1 MSEVEYVYTKPEEP
15 PKKSHG
21 KLIEILVLL
30 VILVIATYFII
41 YEVNNSSNQ
50 NSASNKTFTIGD
62 ETFTIISIPSKY
74 KGSEGL
80 DYIRNNSAS
89 ELARAKSAC
98 IDKFKGGWL
107 DTLDAMG
114 CYNMQD
120 FSMDYCSED
129 IIQTLVNRC
138 NQINGN
144 PDCSTYQV
152 TCTV

>member
-1 MSEVEYVYTKPEEP
+1 MPEVEYVYTKPEEP

-21 KLIEILVLL
+21 KLIGILVLL

-41 YEVNNSSNQ
+41 YGVNNNQ
-50 NSASNKTFTIGD
+50 NPTSNRTFTIGD

-80 DYIRNNSAS
+80 DYIRNNSAL

-98 IDKFKGGWL
+98 TDKFKGGWL
-107 DTLDAMG
+107 DTLDVIG

-129 IIQTLVNRC
+129 IIQTLVSRC

-144 PDCSTYQV
+144 PDCSAYQV